1 MSELEKMP
9 PAADMRYDDEDANRV
24 ARVLV
29 RVEWAGGKIR
39 EYEAEDPEGFKMND
53 PETDLS
59 LAPMRMS
66 VQAAG
71 SPVVPMMAAVPSLR
85 LSFRANP
92 RHNMHI
98 RTERTAGPSG
108 RDRAGRDESQG
119 RQHATG
125 DVIADGGDGEGDQFP
140 PLLQGRVDLIDQ
152 PAGFQVPRGLAGGD
166 G

>member
-9 PAADMRYDDEDANRV
+9 PTADVRYDDEDADRV

-53 PETDLS
+53 PETDLRMQ
-59 LAPMRMS
+59 PMRMA
-66 VQAAG
+66 VQSGG
-71 SPVVPMMAAVPSLR
+71 SPVVPMMAAVPELR
-85 LSFRANP
+85 LLFRANP

-108 RDRAGRDESQG
+108 GDCVCRDESQG

-125 DVIADGGDGEGDQFP
+125 DIIADGGDGEGDQFP
-140 PLLQGRVDLIDQ
+140 PLLQGGVDLID
-152 PAGFQVPRGLAGGD
+152 
-166 G
+166 